1 MDQPAFTITS
11 SATEDDYKKFLAVA
25 CKKMHIRSLI
35 VTAICTITSLII
47 VFEGLHFLP
56 NVMLKKTLESL
67 RFSEGNIDL
76 IIFQLTIFMFFT
88 LLILISKFI
97 SKFYRQHL
105 VSPNGSFCKTTT
117 TTIDQQGVHTQNEH
131 VTSTTKWSG
140 IKKITNHKK
149 IILFYVDNYMA
160 HVFPKHAFETPEEAT
175 AFYET
180 ALAFF
185 NAAQNPDL
193 HHDETDSAQ
202 QNVNATDN
210 NKDDDHA
217 VVS

>member
-1 MDQPAFTITS
+1 MRNDFVS
-11 SATEDDYKKFLAVA
+11 SD
-25 CKKMHIRSLI
+25 
-35 VTAICTITSLII
+35 
-47 VFEGLHFLP
+47 
-56 NVMLKKTLESL
+56 
-67 RFSEGNIDL
+67 
-76 IIFQLTIFMFFT
+76 
-88 LLILISKFI
+88 
-97 SKFYRQHL
+97 
-105 VSPNGSFCKTTT
+105 GSFCTETT
-117 TTIDQQGVHTQNEH
+117 TTIDAEGLHMHAEH

-140 IKKITNHKK
+140 IKKITDHKK

-185 NAAQNPDL
+185 NAAQNPDI
-193 HHDETDSAQ
+193 HHDETNDTPQDVSVADADTA
-202 QNVNATDN
+202 NNDTNN